1 MALLKEYANG
11 YPCLAEQPK
20 VIQKLRL
27 YHTNMH
33 LRLCHIQR
41 QRLYRTVLD
50 STLIPRDNV
59 RAETETHRHEQK
71 YKDIVKHLEK
81 YDSSNRHVCQ
91 LRMRGSVR
99 VRRCAP
105 SISYRTTLQFTEPI
119 TGELEMAF
127 IELPH
132 PALGWKLKTL
142 ASSLLSQLS
151 HSTNLTSPY

>member
-81 YDSSNRHVCQ
+81 NDSSNRHVCQ
-91 LRMRGSVR
+91 LRMRGLCEGEALCAEHFLQDHASVYR
-99 VRRCAP
+99 ANHGGAPDGFHRASSTSIGLEIENWPRRC
-105 SISYRTTLQFTEPI
+105 F
-119 TGELEMAF
+119 
-127 IELPH
+127 
-132 PALGWKLKTL
+132 
-142 ASSLLSQLS
+142 LSS